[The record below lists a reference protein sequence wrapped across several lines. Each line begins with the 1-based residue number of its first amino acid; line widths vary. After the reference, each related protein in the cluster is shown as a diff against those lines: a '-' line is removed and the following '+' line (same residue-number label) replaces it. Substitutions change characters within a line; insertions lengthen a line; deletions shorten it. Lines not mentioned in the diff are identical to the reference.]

1 MAYAVDNG
9 LRVLWLTRTGSQVS
23 HVSKE
28 LRCLPI
34 YGRRMVCI
42 HETVSKIDL
51 RRFKATC
58 RAVRRA
64 GRCPYWPGFP
74 RAVRPPVSAKEVR
87 EIGRRLQSLFQTIME
102 LYR

>member
-1 MAYAVDNG
+1 MDKRVKEYFPHASVRKYQASLANNVYDALSAGCRDLVVEAPTGLGKTASVGAGVMAYAADNG

-42 HETVSKIDL
+42 H
-51 RRFKATC
+51 
-58 RAVRRA
+58 
-64 GRCPYWPGFP
+64 
-74 RAVRPPVSAKEVR
+74 
-87 EIGRRLQSLFQTIME
+87 
-102 LYR
+102 